1 MGGRLPNRM
10 NRSRGAVLQFAQH
23 YRADRPQVAKRL
35 YRFRAVQRA
44 IDKVFPVEF
53 HQLIDRPRVE
63 ATC

>member
-1 MGGRLPNRM
+1 M